1 MAGKAE
7 YKNQWQKENCD
18 RVNLILSKGRKD
30 EIKAHADARG
40 ESVNGFIN
48 RAIDETMQRDE
59 QETQPFVSL
68 HMGVNPDAG
77 GKLNQGV

>member
-1 MAGKAE
+1 MEKFIRLE
-7 YKNQWQKENCD
+7 I
-18 RVNLILSKGRKD
+18 RTTPGRRD
-30 EIKAHADARG
+30 VIKAHADARG

-48 RAIDETMQRDE
+48 RAIDETMQRDG
-59 QETQPFVSL
+59 QETQPPVSL

>member
-30 EIKAHADARG
+30 EIKAHAQAQG
-40 ESVNGFIN
+40 QSLNGFIN
-48 RAIDETMQRDE
+48 RAIDETMQRDKP
-59 QETQPFVSL
+59 TQG
-68 HMGVNPDAG
+68 ME
-77 GKLNQGV
+77 K